1 MKKILIIFTLCLI
14 TLFTEAQESFKDLNN
29 DFGNKKGVC
38 IIQLDKDL
46 IDLYKRDNLG
56 KKDLEILKSIEQ
68 VNIFT
73 CSKDGGYEGNI
84 EKVTNALRK
93 SCNNSKY
100 KLVKSKVDSDGFSKV
115 YVRKA
120 EKNKTE
126 LIVLSSENNEKT
138 AFIMLKG
145 KMKLSNI
152 YRLAYALRIDGL
164 KDLKEINKSFSSR
177 SHRKRSNTKME
188 NFFSGKNQNN
198 DKHKKVVSTTINIDT
213 DDEISYDEIK
223 KDIKQKLKN
232 CNFEGNMENFEKTM
246 EKWSENIEEIAKQI
260 SEEIKESL
268 KDIDDDVMIKD
279 NSYNIAFNGN
289 KATIKMSPADQ
300 ATCIIDGNKVKSSD
314 IKKLDSGDILR
325 MRVIKRNE
333 TKENYLIITSN
344 KQIGEYISPK
354 KGTDKDQT
362 TVQFIYNGKKYVYNE
377 KAKEFPG
384 YIINGNK
391 KISLYNNGLLKRK
404 IIQIRPISKI
414 EKKAFKVKKDR
425 IVVETK

>member
-29 DFGNKKGVC
+29 DFGNKKGIS

-46 IDLYKRDNLG
+46 IDLYKRDNLS
-56 KKDLEILKSIEQ
+56 KEDLEILKSIEQ

-152 YRLAYALRIDGL
+152 YRLAYALKIDGL

-188 NFFSGKNQNN
+188 NFFSGKKQNN
-198 DKHKKVVSTTINIDT
+198 DKHKKVVSTTINIDS
-213 DDEISYDEIK
+213 DDEISYDDIK

-289 KATIKMSPADQ
+289 KATIKMSPDEESV
-300 ATCIIDGNKVKSSD
+300 CIIDGEKVKNSK
-314 IKKLDSGDILR
+314 IKELKAGEIN
-325 MRVIKRNE
+325 RVRVVKRNK
-333 TKENYLIITSN
+333 TNENYLIITSH
-344 KQIGEYISPK
+344 KKRGKYITPKGGRKIGQSELK
-354 KGTDKDQT
+354 
-362 TVQFIYNGKKYVYNE
+362 FIYNGETYTYGE
-377 KAKEFPG
+377 KEKIFPG
-384 YIINGNK
+384 YIINGK
-391 KISLYNNGLLKRK
+391 KKESLYTKQYINSE

>member
-152 YRLAYALRIDGL
+152 YRLAYTLKIDGL

-198 DKHKKVVSTTINIDT
+198 DKHKKVVSTTINIDS
-213 DDEISYDEIK
+213 DDEISYDDIK

-289 KATIKMSPADQ
+289 KATIKMSPDEESV
-300 ATCIIDGNKVKSSD
+300 CIIDGEKVKNSK
-314 IKKLDSGDILR
+314 IKELKAGEIN
-325 MRVIKRNE
+325 RVRVVKRNK
-333 TKENYLIITSN
+333 TNENYLIITSH
-344 KQIGEYISPK
+344 KKRGKYITPKGGRKIGQSELK
-354 KGTDKDQT
+354 
-362 TVQFIYNGKKYVYNE
+362 FIYNGETYTYGE
-377 KAKEFPG
+377 KEKIFPG
-384 YIINGNK
+384 YIINGK
-391 KISLYNNGLLKRK
+391 KKESLYTKQYINSE

-425 IVVETK
+425 IVIETK

>member
-152 YRLAYALRIDGL
+152 YRLAYTLRIDGL

-188 NFFSGKNQNN
+188 NFFSGKKQNN
-198 DKHKKVVSTTINIDT
+198 DKHKKVVSTTINIDS
-213 DDEISYDEIK
+213 DDEISYDDIK

-260 SEEIKESL
+260 SEEIKESI

-289 KATIKMSPADQ
+289 KATIKISPADQ